1 MNAEE
6 ENKNLDETNEK
17 VESNENQA
25 PEADENEPSVE
36 KQLADA
42 KKEAAEY
49 KDNYIRKCADFDNY
63 RKRMIREKQEAIDY
77 ANSNLLTDL
86 LNILDDLDR
95 ALTASESAKEVEAA
109 KPLVDGV
116 VMIQR
121 QLKNTL
127 ESKYSL
133 VAFAEKGDA
142 FDPEKHEA
150 IASNPAPVKEPC
162 LAEVYMKGYMLKE
175 RVLRHAKV
183 MVSMPDGSAET
194 ESDTE
199 KTESEEK

>member
-1 MNAEE
+1 
-6 ENKNLDETNEK
+6 
-17 VESNENQA
+17 
-25 PEADENEPSVE
+25 
-36 KQLADA
+36 
-42 KKEAAEY
+42 
-49 KDNYIRKCADFDNY
+49 
-63 RKRMIREKQEAIDY
+63 MIREKQEAIDY

-95 ALTASESAKEVEAA
+95 ALAASESAKEVEAA

-183 MVSMPDGSAET
+183 MVSMPDGSADA